1 MAQAIADLLSTFTFK
16 EATHH
21 ERTEA
26 IALFRQVY
34 RRDIGHVPEDAFDP
48 VAHHL
53 IAKTAADEVVA
64 SFRLLGPQQRP
75 FDIERF
81 CDLSP
86 HLSPEATPAL
96 LGRLSVR
103 HDMRSMHHAVVLQLG
118 MLKLAIL
125 FAQTRAISDLF
136 LYAMPHL
143 ITFYRGAFFRPL
155 DCNFFYAPLYTSMRI
170 MQLDLRDLERRQ
182 LESKSPRLYFLLH
195 AQPSNFHV

>member
-1 MAQAIADLLSTFTFK
+1 MAQAIAELLSTFTFK
-16 EATHH
+16 EATQD
-21 ERTEA
+21 ERAQA
-26 IALFRQVY
+26 IALFREVY
-34 RRDIGHVPEDAFDP
+34 SRDIGHVPEDAFDP

-53 IAKTAADEVVA
+53 IAKTPAGEVVA
-64 SFRLLGPQQRP
+64 SFRLLGPNQRP

-86 HLSPEATPAL
+86 HLSPEAVPAL

-103 HDMRSMHHAVVLQLG
+103 HDMRSIHQAVVIQLG

-125 FAQTRAISDLF
+125 FAKNHAITDLF

-143 ITFYRGAFFRPL
+143 ITFYRGAFFKPL
-155 DCNFFYAPLYTSMRI
+155 DCTFLYAPLSTSMRI

-182 LESKSPRLYFLLH
+182 LESNSKRLYFLLR
-195 AQPSNFHV
+195 AEPSNFHV